1 MQNLNHHQ
9 NFKNQQ
15 DANFSFVRECKFSRI
30 LPSKEELKHSF
41 LEAGVTSIIEYKDF
55 IKMNFKI
62 KNDSISAQTL
72 LRRFGDGT
80 RSSKNLAHLFS
91 WIGLIS
97 KYNTN
102 IYDYS
107 DPAIIKAILLNSKI
121 NLQTIKFKEFIKK
134 EICTDKFIGTGRELI
149 IEFQKSVI
157 NKVKKNEEIP
167 AEISRYV
174 KKLRSNQ
181 GSYVPLRSS
190 FETMLEI
197 SGIIN
202 HNYSS
207 IRYKPALL
215 RKILES
221 SGVDFDNWF
230 VSIVDFYKMRFKS
243 KELRDLDRRNQG
255 TISGQ
260 ALAKRF
266 YGTNAL
272 RNEHIREILITAGY
286 KPKRV
291 FFPSEIKDPKILSQ
305 IIKSCRQNVD
315 FTNIKFKDFQKL
327 EFNSKYFIGKG
338 HTLLKWYGKVCATT
352 MKELL
357 SKVGIPNSAPLSW
370 KKRIGRL
377 KKNS

>member
-1 MQNLNHHQ
+1 
-9 NFKNQQ
+9 
-15 DANFSFVRECKFSRI
+15 
-30 LPSKEELKHSF
+30 
-41 LEAGVTSIIEYKDF
+41 
-55 IKMNFKI
+55 
-62 KNDSISAQTL
+62 
-72 LRRFGDGT
+72 
-80 RSSKNLAHLFS
+80 
-91 WIGLIS
+91 
-97 KYNTN
+97 
-102 IYDYS
+102 
-107 DPAIIKAILLNSKI
+107 
-121 NLQTIKFKEFIKK
+121 
-134 EICTDKFIGTGRELI
+134 
-149 IEFQKSVI
+149 
-157 NKVKKNEEIP
+157 
-167 AEISRYV
+167 
-174 KKLRSNQ
+174 
-181 GSYVPLRSS
+181 
-190 FETMLEI
+190 MLEI

-243 KELRDLDRRNQG
+243 KELSDLDGRNLG

-286 KPKRV
+286 KPKRAL
-291 FFPSEIKDPKILSQ
+291 FPSEIKDPNVLSQ

-315 FTNIKFKDFQKL
+315 FAKIKFKDFKNL

-338 HTLLKWYGKVCATT
+338 HTLLKWYGKVCSTA
-352 MKELL
+352 MRELL
-357 SKVGIPNSAPLSW
+357 SQVGILNPVPVRW

>member
-1 MQNLNHHQ
+1 MQNLNYNQ
-9 NFKNQQ
+9 NQNK
-15 DANFSFVRECKFSRI
+15 DANFSFVRNCKFSR
-30 LPSKEELKHSF
+30 LLSSKEELKRSL
-41 LEAGVTSIIEYKDF
+41 LEAGVTPIIEYKDF

-80 RSSKNLAHLFS
+80 RSSKNLARLFS
-91 WIGLIS
+91 WIGLTS

-102 IYDYS
+102 TYDYS

-121 NLQTIKFKEFIKK
+121 NLQTIKFKEFINK
-134 EICTDKFIGTGRELI
+134 EIRTDKFIGTGGELI
-149 IEFQKSVI
+149 IEFQNSVI
-157 NKVKKNEEIP
+157 DKMKKNEKLPKEL
-167 AEISRYV
+167 SNFV
-174 KKLRSNQ
+174 KKLRSKERKC
-181 GSYVPLRSS
+181 VPLRSG

-207 IRYKPALL
+207 IRHKPALL

-243 KELRDLDRRNQG
+243 KELRVLDRRNPG

-291 FFPSEIKDPKILSQ
+291 IFPSEIKDPEVLSQ
-305 IIKSCRQNVD
+305 IIKSCRQNID
-315 FTNIKFKDFQKL
+315 FTNIKLKDFQKL

-357 SKVGIPNSAPLSW
+357 SKVGILNPVPLSW

-377 KKNS
+377 KKE

>member
-1 MQNLNHHQ
+1 MENLNHPQ
-9 NFKNQQ
+9 NFKNQNK
-15 DANFSFVRECKFSRI
+15 DANFSFVRDCKFSKL
-30 LPSKEELKHSF
+30 LPSKEELKHSL
-41 LEAGVTSIIEYKDF
+41 LEAGVTPTIEYKDF

-62 KNDSISAQTL
+62 KNDSLSAQTL
-72 LRRFGDGT
+72 LRRFGDGK
-80 RSSKNLAHLFS
+80 RSSQNLARLFS
-91 WIGLIS
+91 WIGLTS

-149 IEFQKSVI
+149 IEFQNSLIDKL
-157 NKVKKNEEIP
+157 KRNEKLPKELSNFI
-167 AEISRYV
+167 
-174 KKLRSNQ
+174 KKLRSKERK
-181 GSYVPLRSS
+181 YVPLRSG

-197 SGIIN
+197 IGIIN

-243 KELRDLDRRNQG
+243 KELRDLDRRNKG

-291 FFPSEIKDPKILSQ
+291 LFPSEIRDPKVLSQ

-315 FTNIKFKDFQKL
+315 FTKIRFKDFQKL
-327 EFNSKYFIGKG
+327 EFDSKYFIGKG
-338 HTLLKWYGKVCATT
+338 HTLLKLYGKIRATA
-352 MKELL
+352 MRELL
-357 SKVGIPNSAPLSW
+357 SKVGILNPVQVSW
-370 KKRIGRL
+370 KKRIGR
-377 KKNS
+377 